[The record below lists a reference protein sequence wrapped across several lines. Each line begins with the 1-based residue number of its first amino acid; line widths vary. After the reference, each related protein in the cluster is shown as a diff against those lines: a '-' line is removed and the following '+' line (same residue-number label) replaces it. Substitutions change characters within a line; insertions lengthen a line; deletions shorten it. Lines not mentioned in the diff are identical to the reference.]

1 MKICFPVE
9 KNNGLESSVYGHFG
23 SAPVFV
29 IYDTETRNV
38 TAINNKSQHHTHG
51 ACNPLQSLSGS
62 NIDAIV
68 VGGIGAGALNKLK
81 ESGIKAYR
89 ATGATIK
96 ENIPFIESSSLS
108 EITLM
113 NACGGHQNGSGC
125 SHS

>member
-9 KNNGLESSVYGHFG
+9 KNNGLESRVYGHFG

-29 IYDTETRNV
+29 IYDTETRDV
-38 TAINNKSQHHTHG
+38 TAINNKNQQHAHG

-62 NIDAIV
+62 SIDAIV
-68 VGGIGAGALNKLK
+68 VGGIGTGALNKLK

-89 ATGATIK
+89 ATAATIM
-96 ENIPFIESSSLS
+96 ENISLVENRSLS
-108 EITLM
+108 EITLVS
-113 NACGGHQNGSGC
+113 ACGGHGEGSGC